1 MQDIPELPPQFAGL
15 RLVHRRAAQ
24 PDTAAVRRIDA
35 LEEFEQGGFAR
46 AVVADDGRHLA
57 MGDREG
63 QIVQH
68 RLLGNVAERDALQ
81 PDILRRLFVLQRIA
95 CLGVLLR
102 AVQQHAH
109 ILQSALGALEGL
121 VVGQHLRR
129 ILVHPPFVGGE
140 IVDAGLGHF
149 ALPDQIRPAQR
160 DDDGA
165 DGVVEGV
172 GQRLDRHHE
181 GVVEVGLVP
190 RINGFQSLRHFQVL
204 HRLGLDVFGRR
215 DMLGEKGGHH
225 VQAVVPPEHHLVLQ
239 MAHQREHQHRDG

>member
-1 MQDIPELPPQFAGL
+1 M
-15 RLVHRRAAQ
+15 
-24 PDTAAVRRIDA
+24 
-35 LEEFEQGGFAR
+35 
-46 AVVADDGRHLA
+46 
-57 MGDREG
+57 
-63 QIVQH
+63 QH
-68 RLLGNVAERDALQ
+68 RLLGDVAERDPLQ
-81 PDILRRLFVLQRIA
+81 PDILRRLFVRQRIA
-95 CLGVLLR
+95 GLGVLLR

-149 ALPDQIRPAQR
+149 ALADQIRPAQR

-239 MAHQREHQHRDG
+239 MAHQL